1 MGVNRVIRES
11 VGWDAF
17 PVDPENFK
25 AALGKRIDHLDR
37 AMNGI
42 GAPGMTLAQRAAHKD
57 LKNAYVLLRA
67 GSTIKPR
74 PSVFNNP
81 IAKGEYAAE
90 LTAEI
95 EALKHAMT
103 R

>member
-1 MGVNRVIRES
+1 
-11 VGWDAF
+11 
-17 PVDPENFK
+17 
-25 AALGKRIDHLDR
+25 
-37 AMNGI
+37 MNGI

-103 R
+103 RIGMPRGQFVAHQAMLNAVEGLRAKLSD